1 MTVAPGVLA
10 STAANTRTE
19 AGRTSAPAVLRATT
33 MSREIYCG
41 KILPRDLQVRRRVG
55 RSQRGAVAEGS
66 ARPYGAC
73 EYPRR
78 EPRGPI
84 AEKRRLHLASC
95 DEALFIITTS
105 PLDSPTASARPLP
118 SSCRAA
124 TRGTYRDLGHPAPH
138 AGVVR
143 QGRALLQAVR
153 RRQPKNLR
161 RTGHCLARQRAVGN
175 EGMKNRS
182 VIANLTL
189 RGTREPFRAPGQACG
204 PRV

>member
-19 AGRTSAPAVLRATT
+19 AGRSSAAAVLRATT

-41 KILPRDLQVRRRVG
+41 KILPRDVQVRRRVG

-66 ARPYGAC
+66 APSYGAC

-84 AEKRRLHLASC
+84 VEKRRLHLASC

-105 PLDSPTASARPLP
+105 PLDFPNRLRPSTPLILP
-118 SSCRAA
+118 SGDSW
-124 TRGTYRDLGHPAPH
+124 YLRDLGQPAPH
-138 AGVVR
+138 VGVVR

-153 RRQPKNLR
+153 RHQPKNLR
-161 RTGHCLARQRAVGN
+161 RTGHCLARKRAVGN

>member
-84 AEKRRLHLASC
+84 VEKRRLHLASC

-124 TRGTYRDLGHPAPH
+124 TRGTYATLANRCPC
-138 AGVVR
+138 
-143 QGRALLQAVR
+143 GRRSPRPALLQAVR
-153 RRQPKNLR
+153 RHQLNLR
-161 RTGHCLARQRAVGN
+161 RTANCLARERAVGN
-175 EGMKNRS
+175 EVMQNRS
-182 VIANLTL
+182 VIPNLTL
-189 RGTREPFRAPGQACG
+189 SGTREPFRAAGQACG

>member
-19 AGRTSAPAVLRATT
+19 AGRSSAAAVLRATT

-84 AEKRRLHLASC
+84 VEKRRLHLASC

-105 PLDSPTASARPLP
+105 PFDSPTASARPLP

-124 TRGTYRDLGHPAPH
+124 TRGTYATLANPRPTWASF
-138 AGVVR
+138 AR
-143 QGRALLQAVR
+143 AVR
-153 RRQPKNLR
+153 CYRLYGDISLKIAPD
-161 RTGHCLARQRAVGN
+161 RTLFSAQARGGQRGHEKSICDRELDIARYA
-175 EGMKNRS
+175 
-182 VIANLTL
+182 
-189 RGTREPFRAPGQACG
+189 
-204 PRV
+204 